1 MNYKTSFN
9 SRLRIKLQ
17 LAYDSKEGKN
27 TALPSGQ
34 NAPAWFRDYLIVT
47 HSIIRLSVPLMHAA
61 YGLCSDLSEEGKLMT
76 ELRNIIRN
84 IFKKK

>member
-1 MNYKTSFN
+1 
-9 SRLRIKLQ
+9 
-17 LAYDSKEGKN
+17 
-27 TALPSGQ
+27 
-34 NAPAWFRDYLIVT
+34 
-47 HSIIRLSVPLMHAA
+47 MHAA